1 MAVSKE
7 LIKKMIAP
15 YTVNV
20 RGVDLIKKEYVS
32 EVEDTIFSKYK
43 SVYVNI
49 EESVSGD
56 EILVIGNMGTQ
67 VCKPIYKIRIQD

>member
-1 MAVSKE
+1 MAISKE
-7 LIKKMIAP
+7 LIKKILAP

>member
-7 LIKKMIAP
+7 LIKKILAP

>member
-7 LIKKMIAP
+7 LIKKIIAP

-56 EILVIGNMGTQ
+56 EILVIGNMGSR

>member
-7 LIKKMIAP
+7 LIKKIIAP

>member
-7 LIKKMIAP
+7 LIKKILAP

-56 EILVIGNMGTQ
+56 EILVIGNMGSR

>member
-7 LIKKMIAP
+7 LIKKIIAP

-20 RGVDLIKKEYVS
+20 RGVDLIKRDYVS

-43 SVYVNI
+43 SVYINI